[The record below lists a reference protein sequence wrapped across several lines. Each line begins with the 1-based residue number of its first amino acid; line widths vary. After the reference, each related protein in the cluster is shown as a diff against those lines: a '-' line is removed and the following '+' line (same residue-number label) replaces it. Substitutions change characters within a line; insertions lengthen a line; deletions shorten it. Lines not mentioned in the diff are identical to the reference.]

1 MSWCVACIVQVLGRM
16 LWRGVRQAVLQ
27 VHGCRKEQVWRDH
40 IMQAEH
46 EELLRQYGDQTNLVS
61 EHWLGETN
69 FPRLESQV
77 SSGSLT
83 QASGTTTWAMVAG
96 RHAALSCTPGM
107 PERQGRHDK
116 DGDVK
121 DLAMETALLFLPW
134 GQLESVL
141 CVHLPWLGAFPS
153 ATRRLLQPSSHGKA
167 KPKRAAKNHVA
178 KVPGQAPAVLQNEH
192 Q

>member
-27 VHGCRKEQVWRDH
+27 VHGCREEQVWVWRDH
-40 IMQAEH
+40 IVQAEH

-107 PERQGRHDK
+107 PERRADMTRMGTCERPCN
-116 DGDVK
+116 GDS
-121 DLAMETALLFLPW
+121 TAVRAPALVGGLSFYHK
-134 GQLESVL
+134 E
-141 CVHLPWLGAFPS
+141 AFAAKQS
-153 ATRRLLQPSSHGKA
+153 WQSKA
-167 KPKRAAKNHVA
+167 KK
-178 KVPGQAPAVLQNEH
+178 GC
-192 Q
+192 